1 MIIKAI
7 LKINPNA
14 QVVVRGTDI
23 NTCEIEWHNGTAP
36 ISKADIEAQFSAVEL
51 QMAMA
56 DLRQK
61 RNSLLSATD
70 YLALSD
76 NTMSANVKAY
86 RQALRD
92 ITEGLTTKEEVEAVE
107 FPTKP

>member
-1 MIIKAI
+1 MAHKLVNGVQVPLTAEEIAQRQADE
-7 LKINPNA
+7 LAWNA
-14 QVVVRGTDI
+14 GAFDR
-23 NTCEIEWHNGTAP
+23 
-36 ISKADIEAQFSAVEL
+36 
-51 QMAMA
+51 AMNA
-56 DLRQK
+56 LRSK

-76 NTMSANVKAY
+76 NTMTEEARTY

-92 ITEGLTTKEEVEAVE
+92 ITEGLTTKEQVEAVV

>member
-1 MIIKAI
+1 MAHKLVNGVQVQLTEEEI
-7 LKINPNA
+7 A
-14 QVVVRGTDI
+14 QR
-23 NTCEIEWHNGTAP
+23 
-36 ISKADIEAQFSAVEL
+36 AVEESAWEAGAYDR
-51 QMAMA
+51 AMA

-76 NTMSANVKAY
+76 NTMSDNVKAY

-92 ITEGLTTKEEVEAVE
+92 ITEGVTTKEQVEAVE
-107 FPTKP
+107 FPTKPQGII

>member
-1 MIIKAI
+1 MAHKLVNGVQVQLTEEEI
-7 LKINPNA
+7 A
-14 QVVVRGTDI
+14 QR
-23 NTCEIEWHNGTAP
+23 
-36 ISKADIEAQFSAVEL
+36 AVEESAWEAGAYDR
-51 QMAMA
+51 AMA

-76 NTMSANVKAY
+76 NTMSANVKVY

>member
-1 MIIKAI
+1 MTRHHN
-7 LKINPNA
+7 INGNIVPF
-14 QVVVRGTDI
+14 
-23 NTCEIEWHNGTAP
+23 TAEE
-36 ISKADIEAQFSAVEL
+36 EAQRDAEEL
-51 QMAMA
+51 AYANGAFDRAMA

-61 RNSLLSATD
+61 RNSLLTATD

-76 NTMSANVKAY
+76 NTLTSSMTTY

-92 ITEGLTTKEEVEAVE
+92 LTNGLTTLDEVNAVS